1 MTVKQELNPKFIEIG
16 KIIKKYRNELLP
28 KKSREYFIEDRILA
42 NILPDNWISEKS
54 LMNIE
59 NGRNLPSLTTL
70 MTLSIALECDF
81 IELIKEIKE
90 YLYPDYLKKS

>member
-28 KKSREYFIEDRILA
+28 QKSREYFIEDRILA